1 MILIVWALKMINLFD
16 FMVLVRKTPFHF
28 ANRQKDFDLNEA
40 VTLSLKSIYAF
51 GRVYMH
57 LGGKNQAQRE
67 TSRKNIIAIG
77 KKPHDKKQSDLIKG
91 IVQRLKSIA
100 FLRDFKSADYHVSGI
115 DLTIPFICHIENQEI
130 LVCVKTTR
138 DASDRFENEIIRE
151 KHYVETALMRQA
163 VGNHYGCFILAV
175 EVDSPHAHAFFRIE
189 NNLLEQGDIEI
200 KEKLELL
207 SECQTK
213 NSYPS
218 YFGGGAKTI
227 TKPNY
232 L

>member
-1 MILIVWALKMINLFD
+1 ML
-16 FMVLVRKTPFHF
+16 LVCKTPFHF
-28 ANRQKDFDLNEA
+28 FNRQKDFDLNEA

-57 LGGKNQAQRE
+57 VDGRNQLQRDN
-67 TSRKNIIAIG
+67 SRKFIRSVG
-77 KKPHDKKQSDLIKG
+77 KVPHDKKQADLVKSIT
-91 IVQRLKSIA
+91 QRLKSIE
-100 FLRDFKSADYHVSGI
+100 FLHDFKSAEYHVNGI
-115 DLTIPFICHIENQEI
+115 DLTIPFISHIEGQEI

-138 DASDRFENEIIRE
+138 NASDSFEQEIIRE

-163 VGNHYGCFILAV
+163 VGNHYDCFILAV
-175 EVDSPHAHAFFRIE
+175 EVDNPHAHAFFRIDSS
-189 NNLLEQGDIEI
+189 LLEKGDAEI
-200 KEKLELL
+200 AEKLELL
-207 SECQTK
+207 NQCNSQ

-227 TKPNY
+227 SKPNY